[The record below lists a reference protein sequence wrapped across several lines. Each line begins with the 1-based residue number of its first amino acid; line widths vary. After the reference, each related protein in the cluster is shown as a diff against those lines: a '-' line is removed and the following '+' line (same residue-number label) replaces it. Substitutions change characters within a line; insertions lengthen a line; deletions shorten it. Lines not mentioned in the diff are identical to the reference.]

1 MTRYGFVASGGGYRS
16 FYTCGALV
24 WLAQQGVPVTH
35 ITSTSSGN
43 NIVLDYLMWDRK
55 AEELP
60 PTLTRTMRLSVGDVA
75 HVFAN
80 FLGLRPAFLP
90 NGSYLFTVD
99 RDSCRKSLLLDET
112 ERRSQ
117 LAASLRSTSWTIA
130 TTNLTKR
137 RSECFAVKDILGTV
151 DEATL
156 DRFMDVFLA
165 GITTVPYFK
174 AITIGDDYYLEGG
187 YTDNTP
193 LGPLMEDPDVDE
205 IIAVDFTDYDYH
217 RELERI
223 YDKNLLTLPMNSIDM
238 YLLVADIGLTLPNA
252 GKLEEARRINAL
264 LGAAGQQSMTVEGQ
278 TYYAKPI
285 HVLRPSNL
293 ESMTVSLKHAKIQKE
308 YFELGGKEMAALAT
322 TMDSVK
328 PAGQPKRRAA
338 ASRRASKSVDP
349 SS

>member
-1 MTRYGFVASGGGYRS
+1 MKRYGFVASGGGYRS

-24 WLAQQGVPVTH
+24 WLAQQGIPVTH

-55 AEELP
+55 AEDLP
-60 PTLTRTMRLSVGDVA
+60 PTLTRTMRLSVGDIA

-99 RDSCRKSLLLDET
+99 RDSCRKSLLLDDA

-117 LAASLRSTSWTIA
+117 LAASLKSTSWTIA

-137 RSECFAVKDILGTV
+137 RSETFAVNDILAGIDDGTL
-151 DEATL
+151 E
-156 DRFMDVFLA
+156 RFMDVFLA

-193 LGPLMEDPDVDE
+193 LRPIFEDPDVDE

-223 YDKNLLTLPMNSIDM
+223 YEKNLLTLPMNSIDM

-264 LGAAGQQSMTVEGQ
+264 LGAAGQQSLSVGGK

-308 YFELGGKEMAALAT
+308 YFELGGKEMATLADS
-322 TMDSVK
+322 MDLAKAEAQK
-328 PAGQPKRRAA
+328 P
-338 ASRRASKSVDP
+338 RRASRSKRTPKAAHQP
-349 SS
+349 S